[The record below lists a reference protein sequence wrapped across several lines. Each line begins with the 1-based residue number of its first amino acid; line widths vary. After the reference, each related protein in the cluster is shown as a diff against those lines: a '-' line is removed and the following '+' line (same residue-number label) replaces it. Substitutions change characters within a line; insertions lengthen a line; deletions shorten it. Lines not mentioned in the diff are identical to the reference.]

1 MQTGGFRGV
10 TEPIPLPLTTLQL
23 ADEYSIT
30 VGFAGSGA
38 SAPPKRHKQ
47 KSAG

>member
-1 MQTGGFRGV
+1 M
-10 TEPIPLPLTTLQL
+10 TTLQL

-30 VGFAGSGA
+30 VGFAGGGA
-38 SAPPKRHKQ
+38 GAPPRRHKQ